1 MSNNPPST
9 VLVTGATGNLG
20 SKLIAHLLATD
31 WCQAVIGIDR
41 KGAGGQG
48 SDRLEMIE
56 ADLTD
61 LSDRAWREAMERAD
75 AVVHLAAQN
84 PAPDAPWGASAD
96 AFTMTAN
103 LVGAALDAKV
113 RRFVF
118 ASSNHVMGQYK
129 DPPLA
134 ERIGPG
140 LLTTDLAP
148 GPGTSR
154 PEGGRTVRDHA
165 YAASKLFG
173 ERLCLS
179 AAALSGGRMSTV
191 SVRIGWCQLGEN
203 DPRTISAAGVA
214 PKEGR
219 EVQPGGSDRDLTWFR
234 NMWLSNRD
242 YAALMEAALV
252 APAEEWPAPGIVV
265 NGMSANRG
273 MPWDIETTGRLIG
286 YRAQDDIWA
295 HLA

>member
-1 MSNNPPST
+1 MSSHPPST
-9 VLVTGATGNLG
+9 VLVTGAAGNLG
-20 SKLIAHLLATD
+20 SKLIAHLLTWD
-31 WCQAVIGIDR
+31 WCQRVIGIDR
-41 KGAGGQG
+41 KGAAGTG
-48 SDRLEMIE
+48 SERVEMIE

-61 LSDRAWREAMERAD
+61 LGDPRWREAMERAE

-84 PAPDAPWGASAD
+84 PSPNAPWAESAD
-96 AFTMTAN
+96 AFTMSAN
-103 LVGAALDAKV
+103 LVGAALETKV

-129 DPPLA
+129 DSSLA
-134 ERIGPG
+134 DRVGPG
-140 LLTTDLAP
+140 LLTTDLPP
-148 GPGTSR
+148 GPGTAR
-154 PEGGRTVRDHA
+154 QEGSETVRDYA

-191 SVRIGWCQLGEN
+191 SVRIGWCQRGEN
-203 DPRTISAAGVA
+203 RPETISAAGVG

-219 EVQPGGSDRDLTWFR
+219 EVPQGGPDRDLTWFR

-242 YAALMEAALV
+242 YAALMEAALA
-252 APAEEWPAPGIVV
+252 APAEGWPAPGIVV
-265 NGMSANRG
+265 NGMSGNRG
-273 MPWDIETTGRLIG
+273 MPWDIETTRRLLG
-286 YRAQDDIWA
+286 YAPQDDVWA

>member
-1 MSNNPPST
+1 MST
-9 VLVTGATGNLG
+9 
-20 SKLIAHLLATD
+20 
-31 WCQAVIGIDR
+31 
-41 KGAGGQG
+41 
-48 SDRLEMIE
+48 
-56 ADLTD
+56 
-61 LSDRAWREAMERAD
+61 
-75 AVVHLAAQN
+75 
-84 PAPDAPWGASAD
+84 
-96 AFTMTAN
+96 N
-103 LVGAALDAKV
+103 LVGAALAANV

-140 LLTTDLAP
+140 LLTSDLPP
-148 GPGTSR
+148 GPGTAR
-154 PEGGRTVRDHA
+154 PEGNCIVRDHA

-191 SVRIGWCQLGEN
+191 SVRIGWCQPGEN

-219 EVQPGGSDRDLTWFR
+219 EVPQGGSDSDLTWYR

-242 YAALMEAALV
+242 YVALMEAALT
-252 APAEEWPAPGIVV
+252 ARTEGWPGPGIVV
-265 NGMSANRG
+265 NGMSANRR
-273 MPWDIETTGRLIG
+273 MPWDIETTWRLLG
-286 YRAQDDIWA
+286 YAPQDDIWA
-295 HLA
+295 HVA